1 MSGTDTAVPTK
12 ERRDELVQKAQSVAE
27 KAQGEKRDLTPEE
40 RQEIGEYLT
49 EIKGIN
55 EALVAAAQSN
65 AILGQLDSLAAL
77 NPQAGIVTPGGAPDE
92 GAKAMS
98 LGEHFVKHAHQRLID
113 SKGQN
118 GITIAAPEFGMK
130 ANTDNHVVGGWT
142 AGAPFLTDF
151 DRTVVQALRVRLTVA
166 DLLGQG
172 TISGNAISYLVEGAM
187 EGDFATV
194 AEAGAKP
201 QIHFVN
207 PTQVTDALKKIAG
220 FIKLTDE
227 FIEDA
232 DFLVSEINNR
242 LLYQLGYFE
251 EQQLL
256 NGPGTGSTVQGL
268 LNRSGI
274 QTEASAS
281 FATTPTDWP
290 DAIFRAMT
298 KVEVNSGFPADG
310 LVIHPTD
317 YQTFRLQKDAN
328 KQYFGGGF
336 FQGQY
341 GVGGVPEKPPL
352 WGLSTVVTPAIAQG
366 TVAVGAF
373 KSVATL
379 YRKGGVRVETATQHA
394 SDFTSNLLTVRA
406 EERVALAVRVPL
418 GICKVTLTA

>member
-1 MSGTDTAVPTK
+1 MSGTDTAVPTR
-12 ERRDELVQKAQSVAE
+12 ERRDELIKAAREVAE
-27 KAQGEKRDLTPEE
+27 KAQAEKRGLTIEE
-40 RQEIGEYLT
+40 QQEIGEKLT
-49 EIKGIN
+49 EVKSIN
-55 EALVAAAQSN
+55 EALVAETKSRN
-65 AILGQLDSLAAL
+65 LLGQLDAMAMSLPDGKPAD
-77 NPQAGIVTPGGAPDE
+77 PAG
-92 GAKAMS
+92 GAKAS
-98 LGEHFVKHAHQRLID
+98 TLGEHFVKHAHERMVAA
-113 SKGQN
+113 KGQS
-118 GITIAAPEFGMK
+118 GMTFSAPEYNVK
-130 ANTDNHVVGGWT
+130 ASSDNHALTGWT

-151 DRTVVQALRVRLTVA
+151 DRTIVHALRVRLTVA

-172 TISGNAISYLVEGAM
+172 SISGNAVSYLVEGAM
-187 EGDFATV
+187 EGNFTTV

-201 QIHFVN
+201 QVHFVN

-227 FIEDA
+227 FLEDA
-232 DFLVSEINNR
+232 EFLVTEINNR

-256 NGPGTGSTVQGL
+256 NGDGTGTNVLGL

-274 QTEASAS
+274 QTETSAS
-281 FATTPTDWP
+281 FAATPTDWP

-310 LVIHPTD
+310 LIIHPTD

-341 GVGGVPEKPPL
+341 GIGGVPEKPPL

-379 YRKGGVRVETATQHA
+379 YRKGGVRVESATQHA
-394 SDFTSNLLTVRA
+394 SDFTSNLVTIRA
-406 EERVALAVRVPL
+406 EERVALALRVPL
-418 GICKVTLTA
+418 GVCKVTLTA

>member
-1 MSGTDTAVPTK
+1 MTAPAAAPSK
-12 ERRDELVQKAQSVAE
+12 ERRDELIAESKAIAE
-27 KAQGEKRDLTPEE
+27 KAKTDKRDLTVEE
-40 RQEIGEYLT
+40 QQEIGEKLI
-49 EIKGIN
+49 EVKGIS
-55 EALVAAAQSN
+55 EALSAAAKSSQIF
-65 AILGQLDSLAAL
+65 AQLDGMAASA
-77 NPQAGIVTPGGAPDE
+77 PESGRPPAGGEVM
-92 GAKAMS
+92 AKS
-98 LGEHFVKHAHQRLID
+98 LGEHFIMHAHGKMIEA
-113 SKGQN
+113 KGQT
-118 GITIAAPEFGMK
+118 GVTIGAPEFLSAK

-142 AGAPFLTDF
+142 DGAPFLTDF
-151 DRTVVQALRVRLTVA
+151 DRTIVQALRIRLTVA

-172 TISGNAISYLVEGAM
+172 TVAGNAISYLVEGAM

-220 FIKLTDE
+220 WIKLTDE

-232 DFLVSEINNR
+232 EFLKSEIDNR
-242 LLYQLGYFE
+242 LLYKLGYFE

-256 NGPGTGSTVQGL
+256 NGPGTGSTVLGL

-274 QTEASAS
+274 QTETSAS

-298 KVEVNSGFPADG
+298 KVEVNSGYPADG

-328 KQYFGGGF
+328 KQYYGGGF
-336 FQGQY
+336 FEGPY
-341 GVGGVPEKPPL
+341 GNGGIPEKPPL
-352 WGLSTVVTPAIAQG
+352 WGLRTVVTPAIAQG
-366 TVAVGAF
+366 TVGVGAF

-394 SDFTSNLLTVRA
+394 SDFTSNLLTIRA